1 MVGTAL
7 RRLCPPY
14 ETYRLSG
21 GTSRTR
27 AQCAA
32 TSSGLYFK
40 CTRLSDGACFVVQ
53 TPGRHS
59 CMGRI
64 GRGAKPPPQFGQT
77 LESFVS
83 TQSAQNVHS

>member
-1 MVGTAL
+1 MVGTAQE
-7 RRLCPPY
+7 RLCPPY
-14 ETYRLSG
+14 ETYRFSG

-32 TSSGLYFK
+32 TSSTLYFK
-40 CTRLSDGACFVVQ
+40 CTRWFDGACLVVH

-59 CMGRI
+59 CDGLI